1 MYPLAGVCGYKSNEV
16 KGVPVTGTE
25 HSLLFLLLT
34 YIQDICRLKGKT
46 EWSTYMERTTRNL
59 LFYLTLLQ
67 Q

>member
-1 MYPLAGVCGYKSNEV
+1 MDPLAGVCGYKSNEV

-46 EWSTYMERTTRNL
+46 
-59 LFYLTLLQ
+59 
-67 Q
+67 